1 MSEGRHP
8 QSRCETVYS
17 LRDEVLITT
26 RGNGNPLCQ
35 GCEGE
40 PLLSRCRW
48 SVRAIV
54 HRSLQAGCTPRSQL
68 GQNGIFH
75 MTESGFELSHFV
87 ISSLRGFQ
95 KCHRRRWSVPLRNF
109 AAIAAPVRTP
119 SRGLSQNGERKSVTC
134 AHTVT
139 SQTTENS
146 TVRAGARNA
155 RPPRPAPARPPP
167 APRANGLVN

>member
-17 LRDEVLITT
+17 LRGEVLITT

-75 MTESGFELSHFV
+75 MNESGVELSHFV

-95 KCHRRRWSVPLRNF
+95 KCHRRRWSVPIRSLGTLC
-109 AAIAAPVRTP
+109 RTP
-119 SRGLSQNGERKSVTC
+119 NRGLSREKNPPFLFAIKLILYRRRQARTLR
-134 AHTVT
+134 AHLLYPGP
-139 SQTTENS
+139 TT
-146 TVRAGARNA
+146 TKGCRARD
-155 RPPRPAPARPPP
+155 
-167 APRANGLVN
+167 